1 MYYDSAAGINFG
13 GMVNIK
19 SIPVVT
25 TEPPPEVPPLR
36 LPPDNL
42 YIHDTSSVVCNIQGA
57 CVPRTGKGRKSDL
70 RYRIPDYEFLEPLQ
84 TTAPVSTTVSTS
96 TTATTTSTTTPP
108 DTNPYH
114 LVKYPKGNVLKI
126 EVGPW
131 TGSFGNTEAQQY
143 FWVDKVY
150 LVDGG
155 TGEYKEMLYEGA
167 SNPQPDIDPRIG
179 HIGPLLNNVLRE
191 GETYTFDQS
200 HPSNSGHRLLFS
212 KTRDGTHNGG
222 VPFTRFVETF
232 GTPGTEGAGTTIH
245 VPYGQNVQLFVYC
258 EQHPGMVQGT
268 NPHISVIPKTAR
280 SRYDLPNIPDTS
292 NFNIIAPNAIFS
304 EDDKYNYISFNTSTE
319 MSLGYSEDDFLE
331 PSLTFDYIII
341 GGGGGGGVQDGGGPS
356 GGGGAGAVVSGV
368 TTVNVGNHSV
378 IIGQGGSPGENGTRS
393 SFNFNYANGGGT
405 GGVYRSIGSPSN
417 VTFGDNYFENVGSH
431 GGTGS
436 DSSLTTT
443 GDFDYQQL
451 NTFVNNGGVST
462 DGIFSGGGGGGGA
475 GSKGSDT
482 LTEST
487 WKGGDGGDGILI
499 NLDPDNVRYYAG
511 GGAGGGSGI
520 LNTGN
525 GGQGGGG
532 SYVSVNGEAN
542 TGSGGAGN
550 SELDVT
556 KSQNAGSGGSGKII
570 LRYLKD
576 NPRLF
581 NPDAQPTP
589 LEINYVQVCDNEI
602 TLIWNPPNQDG
613 IKSYFYIEYKPAQE
627 TRYNLSSYVLSDRYK
642 TYKTFRL
649 PYDTYDFR
657 ISIADENDPS
667 SFIRG
672 SSVRVP
678 VIDLDLI
685 YCIKSAVYNPSLTSI
700 NIELENTDPNFIL
713 RFKVNKD
720 GEWSDAIPSPNRLT
734 SIDCGGGLVESGD
747 KVIIQCGILAN
758 GVPVF
763 KDGETEVLIID
774 PRFEK
779 QDTTPYIKNLVIKD
793 CLDGL
798 AGFIELSFDVD
809 DVELAKEVYIEIGSH
824 NFNFRVVRGT
834 RNTFR
839 IFNCE
844 LNVSGDTSV
853 QLLVKVWNVFG
864 ETRMGY
870 LSYGEEED
878 QVINFCT
885 PTTIYSDVPSYSSHE
900 WENNLSS
907 HTSSV
912 SIDFDEPWSENAIG
926 IIFLQIMKVL
936 LTHQL
941 FVFQFQKIES
951 IKKKMALLLLLVYLQ
966 KHLTKA

>member
-1 MYYDSAAGINFG
+1 M
-13 GMVNIK
+13 
-19 SIPVVT
+19 
-25 TEPPPEVPPLR
+25 
-36 LPPDNL
+36 
-42 YIHDTSSVVCNIQGA
+42 
-57 CVPRTGKGRKSDL
+57 
-70 RYRIPDYEFLEPLQ
+70 
-84 TTAPVSTTVSTS
+84 
-96 TTATTTSTTTPP
+96 
-108 DTNPYH
+108 
-114 LVKYPKGNVLKI
+114 
-126 EVGPW
+126 
-131 TGSFGNTEAQQY
+131 
-143 FWVDKVY
+143 
-150 LVDGG
+150 
-155 TGEYKEMLYEGA
+155 
-167 SNPQPDIDPRIG
+167 
-179 HIGPLLNNVLRE
+179 
-191 GETYTFDQS
+191 
-200 HPSNSGHRLLFS
+200 
-212 KTRDGTHNGG
+212 
-222 VPFTRFVETF
+222 
-232 GTPGTEGAGTTIH
+232 
-245 VPYGQNVQLFVYC
+245 
-258 EQHPGMVQGT
+258 
-268 NPHISVIPKTAR
+268 
-280 SRYDLPNIPDTS
+280 
-292 NFNIIAPNAIFS
+292 
-304 EDDKYNYISFNTSTE
+304 
-319 MSLGYSEDDFLE
+319 
-331 PSLTFDYIII
+331 
-341 GGGGGGGVQDGGGPS
+341 
-356 GGGGAGAVVSGV
+356 
-368 TTVNVGNHSV
+368 
-378 IIGQGGSPGENGTRS
+378 
-393 SFNFNYANGGGT
+393 
-405 GGVYRSIGSPSN
+405 
-417 VTFGDNYFENVGSH
+417 
-431 GGTGS
+431 
-436 DSSLTTT
+436 
-443 GDFDYQQL
+443 
-451 NTFVNNGGVST
+451 
-462 DGIFSGGGGGGGA
+462 
-475 GSKGSDT
+475 
-482 LTEST
+482 
-487 WKGGDGGDGILI
+487 
-499 NLDPDNVRYYAG
+499 
-511 GGAGGGSGI
+511 
-520 LNTGN
+520 
-525 GGQGGGG
+525 
-532 SYVSVNGEAN
+532 
-542 TGSGGAGN
+542 
-550 SELDVT
+550 
-556 KSQNAGSGGSGKII
+556 
-570 LRYLKD
+570 
-576 NPRLF
+576 
-581 NPDAQPTP
+581 
-589 LEINYVQVCDNEI
+589 EINYVQVCDNEI

-926 IIFLQIMKVL
+926 IIFFTNYEGTANAPTLCFPIPEDRVNKKENGFTVTFSLPPEAFDEGLITSCGMFYYFPDGFDPTNPPQDLPPQEKPEAPGTISCGPAPPAGGVAYPTPNPPTNGPIILTFTPTNTTTTSVTTTASPLPEGWPFPPPDTNPPNAKGGFVITCNFIPGEKESDTVNQDEQGNDKNCPTQLDSEHDYVFYTNEPQVELNPRPEHQNVTGAFCFCVFTLDSEGVVGEPVCTKYYNEFPTNKIDLLPARKVGVGISDCLATLRFEDSLNIEDFKLGDAEGRTRGYRVSMENPDGTVQTKTIKYGRHSQEYEDPTYIETFDIEDAGLFKFRVMSFVEGDDYEHSSVYVEKQIRPTGDDCLLQPPNYGDFYGPTKTLAAPSVVFNFRDFNSATIKLNHADPAIGRFFRFTIYKVIQADPSTNNNVNDFDNVKLANAQNFWATPKYVADEHREYGLDVYGLELDENDEAIVESVYVFEPNARYFITAYSTTGLTGDAEDYRFASKFRDMFSSSSSKRPDPQDFL
-936 LTHQL
+936 L
-941 FVFQFQKIES
+941 
-951 IKKKMALLLLLVYLQ
+951 
-966 KHLTKA
+966 